1 MSTTYGPY
9 TPLRAVGA
17 MVFISGQIGV
27 DPATKTAVTTVS
39 EQTAQALKN
48 MEELLAGEG
57 LTLKNVAKTTVFL
70 ASMDDFN
77 QMNATYEKTFTA
89 PRPARSTIAVRE
101 LPRVGGDTPLL
112 VEIEAIASK
121 ELS

>member
-9 TPLRAVGA
+9 SSLRTAGT

-27 DPATKTAVTTVS
+27 DPATKTAATTVS

-48 MEELLAGEG
+48 MEELLVSEG

-77 QMNATYEKTFTA
+77 QMNAIYEQTFAA

-101 LPRVGGDTPLL
+101 FPRVGGDMPLL

>member
-9 TPLRAVGA
+9 SSLRTAGT

-27 DPATKTAVTTVS
+27 DPATKTAATTVS

-77 QMNATYEKTFTA
+77 QMNAIYEQTFAA

-101 LPRVGGDTPLL
+101 LPRVGGDMPLL